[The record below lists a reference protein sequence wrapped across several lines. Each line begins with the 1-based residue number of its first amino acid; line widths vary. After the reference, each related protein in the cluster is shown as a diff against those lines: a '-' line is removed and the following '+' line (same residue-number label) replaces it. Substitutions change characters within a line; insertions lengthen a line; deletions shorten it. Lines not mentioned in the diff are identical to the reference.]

1 MQPTS
6 TTMPPS
12 SRVMDGL
19 VVPDIISSRW
29 RLSGLDGCLTQ
40 FNRNTKTTLYIHLVG
55 CNLSLNLVGDR
66 RINRGRSRNGAG
78 PDPDER
84 RFCFPDRHVGWAIH
98 ISGFRS
104 LSLPPRSESSVSAR
118 ASCWSSAFLA
128 ADGCNGTLYIVQR
141 HAAARRDRDRLH
153 EFYLFCPLG
162 RLGGRATVLCRR
174 SPGSS
179 LFSHLS
185 LTSTSGPIRGDLD
198 VGSALLRRARLPNF
212 DAVSPRLLSS
222 AALHR
227 PHQSSKRHCAIA
239 IPEPIARDHCPG
251 KRPCFFVPLL
261 IGYFV
266 PAGYDV
272 IFRVIDSLQYATDLS
287 GWFLLC
293 IFLPGRSFA
302 FYVFCARLD
311 AACQTA
317 GC

>member
-198 VGSALLRRARLPNF
+198 VGSALLRRRISMPCHRA
-212 DAVSPRLLSS
+212 SCQ
-222 AALHR
+222 ALRCTVHTKVR
-227 PHQSSKRHCAIA
+227 K
-239 IPEPIARDHCPG
+239 G
-251 KRPCFFVPLL
+251 TVPLPSL
-261 IGYFV
+261 SQSRGITAPERD
-266 PAGYDV
+266 PAFSSRFSSVTSSQQDM
-272 IFRVIDSLQYATDLS
+272 T
-287 GWFLLC
+287 
-293 IFLPGRSFA
+293 SFSE
-302 FYVFCARLD
+302 
-311 AACQTA
+311 
-317 GC
+317 